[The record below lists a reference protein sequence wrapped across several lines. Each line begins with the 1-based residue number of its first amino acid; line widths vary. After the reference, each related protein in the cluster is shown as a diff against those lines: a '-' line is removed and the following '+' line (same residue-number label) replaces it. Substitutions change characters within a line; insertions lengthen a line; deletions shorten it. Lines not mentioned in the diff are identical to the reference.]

1 MRGQAHPPK
10 NQDTR
15 KSRRNAALF
24 LITKGQTKL
33 RC

>member
-1 MRGQAHPPK
+1 MQGYKEMRGQAHPPK

-24 LITKGQTKL
+24 Y
-33 RC
+33 